1 MLCGS
6 ADHAGR
12 IFDQEYIFQEED
24 FMFKLSGK
32 IIGALTGV
40 CAAVLFFAAVP
51 AGQVKAAGVV
61 GEQEPNDSIYTA
73 NSITANTEYSGT
85 ISKGDDYDYYKF
97 TVPASGHLKFSVTAS
112 PVSYDNSYDVKFTF
126 LDSEEE
132 PIISKAVS
140 KGKTFSIGLLK
151 GTYYLK
157 MSQYFYNG
165 DYSFHYTFTK
175 SEESFA
181 DTGKDNTMSG
191 ANDISIGNTYKG
203 MVAANDTLD
212 YYKFT
217 LKDPGTLS
225 LIFNSGETIH
235 NRILDT
241 KGGVVYDPYNHSGES
256 RQSTYLSKG
265 TYYLE
270 VERRWDYYCDYS
282 FSTSFA
288 KISLPKTATVVCG
301 DSVTLAVE
309 NRGSKD
315 VEWKTSNSDIATVST
330 DYSKKGTVK
339 SLKAGP
345 ATIYAKVDGVTLKCS
360 VQVLYKDV
368 TNSKDFWYAPT
379 NYLTNKDIVKGYDKQ
394 TLFKPNNKCTRAQ
407 MVTFLWRLKGSPK
420 PKATT
425 TTFKDIKTNAYYYK
439 AVVWAVEKGITTG
452 VSKKKFNPSGVC
464 TRAQTVT
471 FLWRMAG
478 KPKPASSK
486 NKFTDINS
494 SDYFYKA
501 VLWASGKK
509 IVEGYKNNTFRPQ
522 NKCTRRQMVTFL
534 YKYDKYVNGKG

>member
-1 MLCGS
+1 
-6 ADHAGR
+6 
-12 IFDQEYIFQEED
+12 
-24 FMFKLSGK
+24 MFKLSGK
-32 IIGALTGV
+32 IIGTLTGV
-40 CAAVLFFAAVP
+40 CAAALIFTAFP

-61 GEQEPNDSIYTA
+61 SEQEPNDSIYTA
-73 NSITANTEYSGT
+73 NSISANTEYSGS
-85 ISKGDDYDYYKF
+85 ISNSDDYDYFKF
-97 TVPASGHLKFSVTAS
+97 TVPSSGYIKIFVTAS
-112 PVSYDNSYDVKFTF
+112 PIAYNSSRDVQFTF
-126 LDSEEE
+126 LDGEENAVY
-132 PIISKAVS
+132 SKDCS
-140 KGKTFSIGLLK
+140 KGNSFSVGLLK

-157 MSQYFYNG
+157 LKQAYYTG
-165 DYSFHYTFTK
+165 DYSFHYSFTK
-175 SEESFA
+175 APETFA
-181 DTGKDNTMSG
+181 DTGKDNSMSG
-191 ANDISIGNTYKG
+191 ANAITIGKTYKG
-203 MVAANDTLD
+203 MFAANDTLD

-217 LKDPGTLS
+217 LKNAGVLN

-241 KGGVVYDPYNHSGES
+241 KGNVVYDPYNHSGES
-256 RQSTYLSKG
+256 RQDTYLSKG

-270 VERRWDYYCDYS
+270 VERRWDYHTNYS
-282 FSTSFA
+282 FSTTFD
-288 KISLPKTATVVCG
+288 KLTMPTTATVVCG
-301 DSVTLAVE
+301 DSVSLVVE
-309 NRGSKD
+309 NRGGNE
-315 VEWKTSNSDIATVST
+315 VTWKTSNSDIATVSK
-330 DYSKKGTVK
+330 DYSQRGVVV
-339 SLKAGP
+339 SQKAGA
-345 ATIYAKVDGVTLKCS
+345 ATIYATIDGVTLKCK

-379 NYLTNKDIVKGYDKQ
+379 NYLTNKDIVKGYDQQ

-420 PKATT
+420 PKSTKT
-425 TTFKDIKTNAYYYK
+425 SFKDIKTSAYYYK

-452 VSKKKFNPSGVC
+452 VSKTKFNPSGVC